1 MNFCLSSEADDENTD
16 ALSDVATA
24 VSFLRNG
31 LSKQSSTPN
40 FAFQNFTYGYMS
52 HVGSKLSLQVPFH
65 WLADVDVETDG
76 DDDEVVDGSL
86 FAFVCGLLMLGF
98 GAGPRKLVVVV
109 VGGVPVIVGTGSF
122 PLDGIGEANS
132 EWKMDGTDSVVPAA
146 LLLTWFG

>member
-65 WLADVDVETDG
+65 ETDG
-76 DDDEVVDGSL
+76 DDNEVVEGSL

-109 VGGVPVIVGTGSF
+109 VAGLPVIVGTGSF

>member
-40 FAFQNFTYGYMS
+40 LAFQNFTYGYMS

-65 WLADVDVETDG
+65 ETDG
-76 DDDEVVDGSL
+76 DDNEVVEGSL

-98 GAGPRKLVVVV
+98 GAGPRKLVAVV
-109 VGGVPVIVGTGSF
+109 VGGVPITVGIGSF